1 MTQPTTPTQPT
12 QPTQPTK
19 PEIMELIDELT
30 IREQLDVHALRA
42 EFPVLERQVH
52 GKPLVYLDNAATAQ
66 RPLKVIEAMDR
77 CYREY
82 NANVHRGVHQL
93 SAEASEAFEESRRD
107 VARLLNAPSDREVIF
122 TRGTTE
128 AINLVANS
136 FLLPRLKAD
145 DEILISHMEHH
156 SNIVPWQLLCEQT
169 GAKLKIIPINDK
181 GELLID
187 TLDDLITERTRMLGL
202 VHVSNALGTVNPVRE
217 VCEIARRH
225 GVPVLVDGAQATPH
239 ERVDVQALGCDFYA
253 MSAHKMYGP
262 TGIGALWGREELLE
276 AMPPWQGGGEM
287 ILKVSFEETVYNE
300 LPHKF
305 EAGTPNIAGAIGLG
319 AAVRF
324 LEDTGLEAIAHHEK
338 KLLDYATEKMQQVE
352 GLTIIGQ
359 AEHKGPV
366 IAFTLDGVHPNDIG
380 TIIDHHGVA
389 IRTGHHCAMPVMQF
403 FDVPA
408 TARVSFA
415 AYNLRTEIDVF
426 LEALEKARQMLA

>member
-1 MTQPTTPTQPT
+1 
-12 QPTQPTK
+12 
-19 PEIMELIDELT
+19 MELIDELT

-66 RPLKVIEAMDR
+66 RPLKVIDAVDR
-77 CYREY
+77 FYREY

-93 SAEASEAFEESRRD
+93 SAEASEAFEQSRRD
-107 VARLLNAPSDREVIF
+107 VARLLNAPSEREVIF

-136 FLLPRLKAD
+136 FLRPRLKAG

-169 GAKLKIIPINDK
+169 GARLKIIPINEK

-187 TLDDLITERTRMLGL
+187 ALDELITERTKMLGL

-225 GVPVLVDGAQATPH
+225 DVPVLIDGAQATPH
-239 ERVDVQALGCDFYA
+239 EKVDVQALGCDFYA

-319 AAVRF
+319 AAVKF

-426 LEALEKARQMLA
+426 LDALEKARTMLV

>member
-1 MTQPTTPTQPT
+1 
-12 QPTQPTK
+12 
-19 PEIMELIDELT
+19 MELIDEVT

-66 RPLKVIEAMDR
+66 RPIAVIDAMDR
-77 CYREY
+77 FYREY

-93 SAEASEAFEESRRD
+93 SVEASEAFEQSRKD
-107 VARLLNAPSDREVIF
+107 VASLLNASSDREVIF

-136 FLLPRLKAD
+136 YVRPRIQPG

-169 GAKLKIIPINDK
+169 GAVLKVMPINEK
-181 GELLID
+181 GNLL
-187 TLDDLITERTRMLGL
+187 LEAVPDLITERTRLIGL
-202 VHVSNALGTVNPVRE
+202 VHVSNALGTVNPVKQ
-217 VCEIARRH
+217 VCQLAKDR
-225 GVPVLVDGAQATPH
+225 GVATMIDGAQATPH
-239 ERVDVQALGCDFYA
+239 ETIDVQALGCDFYA
-253 MSAHKMYGP
+253 FSAHKMYGP
-262 TGIGALWGREELLE
+262 TGIGGLWGREALLE
-276 AMPPWQGGGEM
+276 DMPPWQGGGEM
-287 ILKVSFEETVYNE
+287 ILRVSFDETTYNE

-324 LEDTGLEAIAHHEK
+324 LKDTGLDAIAHHEQ
-338 KLLDYATEKMQQVE
+338 KLLDYATEKMQAID

-366 IAFTLDGVHPNDIG
+366 VAFTLDGVHPNDIG

-426 LEALEKARQMLA
+426 INALEKARQMLS

>member
-1 MTQPTTPTQPT
+1 MSSTNQQNQPNHPNQL
-12 QPTQPTK
+12 TK
-19 PEIMELIDELT
+19 TMELIDELT

-66 RPLKVIEAMDR
+66 RPLKVIDAVDR
-77 CYREY
+77 FYREY

-93 SAEASEAFEESRRD
+93 SAEASEAFEQSRRD
-107 VARLLNAPSDREVIF
+107 VARLLNAPSEREVIF

-136 FLLPRLKAD
+136 FLRPRLKAG

-169 GAKLKIIPINDK
+169 GARLKIIPINEK

-187 TLDDLITERTRMLGL
+187 ALDELITERTKMLGL

-225 GVPVLVDGAQATPH
+225 DVPVLIDGAQATPH
-239 ERVDVQALGCDFYA
+239 EKVDVQALGCDFYA

-319 AAVRF
+319 AAVKF

-426 LEALEKARQMLA
+426 LDALEKARTMLV

>member
-1 MTQPTTPTQPT
+1 M
-12 QPTQPTK
+12 
-19 PEIMELIDELT
+19 EIVKSGV
-30 IREQLDVHALRA
+30 REQLDVHRLR
-42 EFPVLERQVH
+42 EQFPVLARQVH

-66 RPLKVIEAMDR
+66 RPLAVIEAIDGF
-77 CYREY
+77 YRNY

-93 SAEASEAFEESRRD
+93 SVEASEAFEQSRQAVR
-107 VARLLNAPSDREVIF
+107 RLLNARSEREIIF

-136 FLLPRLKAD
+136 YLRPTIQAG
-145 DEILISHMEHH
+145 DEILVSHMEHH

-169 GAKLKIIPINDK
+169 GAVLKVMPINQR
-181 GELLID
+181 GELL
-187 TLDDLITERTRMLGL
+187 LDEAEAMISERTKLIGI
-202 VHVSNALGTVNPVRE
+202 VHVSNALGTVNPVAE
-217 VCEIARRH
+217 LCALAKQH

-239 ERVDVQALGCDFYA
+239 EKVDVQALGCDFYA
-253 MSAHKMYGP
+253 LSAHKMYGP

-287 ILKVSFEETVYNE
+287 ITRVSFDGTTYNE

-319 AAVRF
+319 AAVKW
-324 LEDTGLEAIAHHEK
+324 LEDIGVERIAAHEQ
-338 KLLDYATEKMQQVE
+338 KLLDHATERMSEVE

-359 AEHKGPV
+359 AAHKGPV
-366 IAFTLDGVHPNDIG
+366 VAFTLDGVHPNDLG

-403 FDVPA
+403 FGVAA

-415 AYNLRTEIDVF
+415 CYNLRAEIDVF
-426 LEALEKARQMLA
+426 LDALEKARKMLT

>member
-1 MTQPTTPTQPT
+1 MDIV
-12 QPTQPTK
+12 K
-19 PEIMELIDELT
+19 SAVRD
-30 IREQLDVHALRA
+30 QLDVLRLRG
-42 EFPVLERQVH
+42 EFPVLEREVH
-52 GKPLVYLDNAATAQ
+52 GKPLIYLDNAATAQ
-66 RPLKVIEAMDR
+66 RPLCVIEAMDDF
-77 CYREY
+77 YRRY

-93 SAEASEAFEESRRD
+93 SVEASEAFEQSRLS
-107 VARLLNAPSDREVIF
+107 VQRLLNAKSEREIIF

-136 FLLPRLKAD
+136 YLRPTIQKG

-169 GAKLKIIPINDK
+169 GAVLKVIPINRR
-181 GELLID
+181 GELDMDALP
-187 TLDDLITERTRMLGL
+187 DLINERTKLVGI
-202 VHVSNALGTVNPVRE
+202 VHVSNALGTVNPVKDI
-217 VCEIARRH
+217 CTLAKRH

-239 ERVDVQALGCDFYA
+239 EKVDVQDLGCDFYA

-287 ILKVSFEETVYNE
+287 ILRVSFDGTTFNV

-305 EAGTPNIAGAIGLG
+305 EAGTPNISGAIGLG

-324 LEDTGLEAIAHHEK
+324 LEDTGIARIAAHEK
-338 KLLDYATEKMQQVE
+338 KLLDYATEQMQQIE
-352 GLTIIGQ
+352 GLTIIGT

-366 IAFTLDGVHPNDIG
+366 VSFTLDGVHPNDLG

-415 AYNLRTEIDVF
+415 AYNLRAEIDVF
-426 LEALEKARQMLA
+426 LEALEKARTMLV